1 MGSCHTCFGHVRGAS
16 VGYVTYATKPICHNL
31 SEMLIYIVHELSV
44 MWHGLQQLQ
53 EVSLIKKQAD
63 AYEPCQ
69 HFLLWVFCS
78 HKKTLILVL

>member
-1 MGSCHTCFGHVRGAS
+1 
-16 VGYVTYATKPICHNL
+16 
-31 SEMLIYIVHELSV
+31 MLIYIVHELSV

-69 HFLLWVFCS
+69 KLSSMGFCS
-78 HKKTLILVL
+78 HNKNPNPGSLANLEI